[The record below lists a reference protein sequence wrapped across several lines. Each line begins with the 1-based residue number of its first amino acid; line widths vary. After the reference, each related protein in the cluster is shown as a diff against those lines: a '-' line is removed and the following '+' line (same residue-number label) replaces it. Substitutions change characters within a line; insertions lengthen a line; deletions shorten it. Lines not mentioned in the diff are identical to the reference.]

1 MKHFLRDLMVF
12 LGVFALLF
20 HAYPEFQYWTKRY
33 QTDVAGTEVYE
44 VLAASKAKLKKK
56 KLVIGDSVAKQVLD
70 SLANDSAIVSL
81 ASNQAISMAGQ
92 YMIAV
97 QALAANPSVDTLVLI
112 YHPFSFQNNLAS
124 PLSFHYFV
132 KPFYTEENMPLFS
145 KLVKHQVEAIPFY
158 YLARYRPVLT
168 SNWSPSF
175 EGVSDE
181 KRLFSSISSEYVL
194 QLQQLCTQKG
204 VVLQIISPPINE
216 VFKAQVMASRTQFK
230 GIHGYID
237 SWYFYASA
245 NFLSDQIHIKRFDF
259 LKDSPWKTTGLIR

>member
-1 MKHFLRDLMVF
+1 MKHFLRELMVF
-12 LGVFALLF
+12 LGVFGLLF

-92 YMIAV
+92 YVIAA
-97 QALAANPSVDTLVLI
+97 QALIANPSVDTLVLI

-132 KPFYTEENMPLFS
+132 KPIYTEENMPLIS
-145 KLVKHQVEAIPFY
+145 ELVKHQVEAIPFY
-158 YLARYRPVLT
+158 YLAHYRPVLT

-175 EGVSDE
+175 EGISDE
-181 KRLFSSISSEYVL
+181 KGLFSSISREYVL
-194 QLQQLCTQKG
+194 RLHQLCVKKG

-216 VFKAQVMASRTQFK
+216 VFRNQLIAARVEFK
-230 GIHGYID
+230 SIPGYAD
-237 SWYFYASA
+237 SWNFYAST
-245 NFLSDQIHIKRFDF
+245 NFLSDQIHLERFDF

>member
-12 LGVFALLF
+12 LGVFGLLF

-44 VLAASKAKLKKK
+44 VLAASKSKLKKK

-70 SLANDSAIVSL
+70 SLANDSALVSL

-92 YMIAV
+92 YVIAV

-132 KPFYTEENMPLFS
+132 KPFFTKENQGLFS
-145 KLVKHQVEAIPFY
+145 PIVIKQVEAIPFY
-158 YLARYRPVLT
+158 YLAQYRPVLT

-181 KRLFSSISSEYVL
+181 KWLFSSISKEYVL
-194 QLQQLCTQKG
+194 RLQQLCAQKG

-216 VFKAQVMASRTQFK
+216 VFRNQVIAARGEFKAIS
-230 GIHGYID
+230 GYAD
-237 SWYFYASA
+237 SWNFYASS
-245 NFLSDQIHIKRFDF
+245 NFLPDQIHLNRFDF
-259 LKDSPWKTTGLIR
+259 LASSPWKSAGLIR

>member
-12 LGVFALLF
+12 LGVFGLLF

-44 VLAASKAKLKKK
+44 VLAASKSKYKKK
-56 KLVIGDSVAKQVLD
+56 KLVIGDSVAKQILD

-92 YMIAV
+92 YLIAT
-97 QALAANPSVDTLVLI
+97 QALAANPSLDTLVLM

-145 KLVKHQVEAIPFY
+145 EQVKRQVEAIPFY
-158 YLARYRPVLT
+158 YLAHYRPVLT

-181 KRLFSSISSEYVL
+181 KVLFSSISRDYLVRL
-194 QLQQLCTQKG
+194 NQLCSKKG
-204 VVLQIISPPINE
+204 VVLQLISPPINE
-216 VFKAQVMASRTQFK
+216 VFRAQVMASRTQFK
-230 GIHGYID
+230 SIPGYID
-237 SWYFYASA
+237 SWHFYASA

-259 LKDSPWKTTGLIR
+259 LKDSPWKTAGLIR